1 MFYSRKI
8 IIKRLISL
16 FIMCHDFS
24 RFEQRCFREE
34 SIMSLEK
41 YVKLLERV
49 AAISGEL
56 TQLVIS
62 VTLLIISWYLIK

>member
-1 MFYSRKI
+1 MI
-8 IIKRLISL
+8 
-16 FIMCHDFS
+16 FS

-34 SIMSLEK
+34 SVMGLEK

-62 VTLLIISWYLIK
+62 VTLLIISWYLFKQLR

>member
-1 MFYSRKI
+1 MI
-8 IIKRLISL
+8 
-16 FIMCHDFS
+16 FS
-24 RFEQRCFREE
+24 RFEQRCLREE
-34 SIMSLEK
+34 SVMGLEK

-62 VTLLIISWYLIK
+62 VTLLIISWYLFK